1 MIASIAEFFQSI
13 VSLVGDGIIGLSHA
27 IAGLLK

>member
-1 MIASIAEFFQSI
+1 MIATIAEFFQSI

-27 IAGLLK
+27 IAGLLR

>member
-1 MIASIAEFFQSI
+1 MIASISEFLQSI
-13 VSLVGDGIIGLSHA
+13 VSLVGDAIIGLSHA